1 MKLIKGSVYHIQ
13 KMSWFMDSVSVAAFN
28 KLFKTQFFIS
38 YIEVLKISRIIIN
51 IRFYKKNNYHI

>member
-13 KMSWFMDSVSVAAFN
+13 KMSWFMDSVSVAVFN

-51 IRFYKKNNYHI
+51 IR